1 MTSNPMA
8 SNPMAPKN
16 GAGRASTLPS
26 DDIRD
31 DASSNR
37 TLSDDVLQQVLAKGP
52 DGLLLCEANGTILF
66 VNDAL
71 CRLTGYEP
79 EQLIGQSVDVLVPDH
94 IRSRHGRLRADY
106 DQDPRPR
113 PMGRGLA
120 LTALRADGREF
131 SVEISLSPVDHP
143 DQSLTIASIRDIS
156 ERLEEAERLRSTQ
169 EMLTLSSERERIARD
184 LHDTVLQ
191 RLFGLG
197 LELQAIAM
205 KDLGE
210 SGSRLENAVD
220 EIDTIIK
227 EIRTSVF
234 TLGAARREGSLGQEL
249 GDIIAQ
255 SARVLGFSPR
265 LNIQGPLENLISPR
279 LRPDLTAALRESL
292 ANVARHS
299 QATMVSV
306 DIIVQDYSVVVRVID
321 NGRGLPA
328 DFEANPGNGLR
339 NLRTRAE
346 GHGGSCVIESP
357 GDSGTRIEWS
367 VPLL

>member
-1 MTSNPMA
+1 
-8 SNPMAPKN
+8 MAPDY
-16 GAGRASTLPS
+16 GADESLKPRLA
-26 DDIRD
+26 DILVTD
-31 DASSNR
+31 SKPR
-37 TLSDDVLQQVLAKGP
+37 TLSDDILRQVLAQGP
-52 DGLLLCEANGTILF
+52 DGLLLCDENGTIVF

-79 EQLIGQSVDVLVPDH
+79 DQLVGRSVDILVPNQV
-94 IRSRHGRLRADY
+94 RARHVELRANY
-106 DQDPRPR
+106 GADPKPR

-120 LTALRADGREF
+120 LTAMRADGQEF
-131 SVEISLSPVDHP
+131 SVEISLSPVDTPGHP
-143 DQSLTIASIRDIS
+143 LTIASSRDIS

-197 LELQAIAM
+197 LELQAVAM
-205 KDLGE
+205 SEPSE
-210 SGSRLENAVD
+210 SGHRLETAVD

-265 LNIQGPLENLISPR
+265 LNIQGPLENLISPL
-279 LRPDLTAALRESL
+279 LRPDLTAALREAL

-299 QATMVSV
+299 RATAVFV
-306 DIIVQDYSVVVRVID
+306 DIIVQDYSLVVRVVD
-321 NGRGLPA
+321 NGLGLPA
-328 DFEANPGNGLR
+328 DIDVNPGNGLR

-346 GHGGSCVIESP
+346 VHGGSCVIESTR
-357 GDSGTRIEWS
+357 GAGTRITWS